1 MSTLND
7 IKAKTYEEILL
18 TQYTNCVALLV
29 SGGLSPE
36 QKEKIKNYEADFK
49 KDILKMMEGRQ

>member
-29 SGGLSPE
+29 AGGLSPE

-49 KDILKMMEGRQ
+49 KDILKMMEGKQ